1 MERRTVHTRIA
12 VGDGE
17 GEVAAVLAGHGIG
30 QLPTWLVQ
38 RHIEEGT
45 LVEVLP
51 DLATDGLAMNLVWM
65 KSREGLPKV
74 RALLD
79 YLLPRL
85 APQGT
90 QATDQQQAEQCVI
103 TAPLVT

>member
-1 MERRTVHTRIA
+1 
-12 VGDGE
+12 
-17 GEVAAVLAGHGIG
+17 VLAGHGIG
-30 QLPTWLVQ
+30 QLPTWLTQ
-38 RHIEEGT
+38 QLLDQGR

-51 DLATDGLAMNLVWM
+51 ELATDGLPMNLVWL

-85 APQGT
+85 APHGT
-90 QATDQQQAEQCVI
+90 RASDAR
-103 TAPLVT
+103 